1 MNRLTKTILAASA
14 LALATPQ
21 PAFAQDEY
29 PLKGA
34 EWVEITAIEISDGA
48 GLKYAQHL
56 AGSWRK
62 NMEFSLQQ
70 GWITSYEIWSNTHAR
85 KGEPDLWLITRFDQ
99 FATNEEFEER
109 GRKFREMM
117 ARTISQLQSESGD
130 RAEYRTIMGDVL
142 AKRLVW
148 RN

>member
-21 PAFAQDEY
+21 AAVAQDEY

-34 EWVEITAIEISDGA
+34 EWVEITAVEIADGA
-48 GLKYAQHL
+48 DFKYAQHL
-56 AGSWRK
+56 SDRWRK
-62 NMEFSLQQ
+62 SMDFAVQQ
-70 GWITSYEIWSNTHAR
+70 GWVKSYEIWSNTHPR
-85 KGEPDLWLITRFDQ
+85 KGEADLWLISRFDE

-109 GRKFREMM
+109 GRKFRELM
-117 ARTISQLQSESGD
+117 ARTISQMETESAD

-148 RN
+148 RK